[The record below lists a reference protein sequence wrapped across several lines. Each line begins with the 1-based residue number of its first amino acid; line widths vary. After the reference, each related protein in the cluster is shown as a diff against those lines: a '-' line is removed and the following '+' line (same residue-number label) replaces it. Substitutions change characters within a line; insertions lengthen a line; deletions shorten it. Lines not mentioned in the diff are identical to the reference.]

1 MTAIVV
7 SVFEYERPKGR
18 RLVMGSFPS
27 TGAETGRTAVGPG
40 AAISELPHIGFS
52 SAKLAL
58 GARCSR
64 SVLEKSHKGQTGTWN
79 LGREVEQMRYAGSQ
93 NAQETL
99 QVIYNRAVGPADFL
113 FVPVSN
119 GNRTSDST
127 HCSLLLVDGRNPE
140 RVAYHHDSSRTGP
153 QRRACKP
160 ARKGAERHLRGSPHD
175 PTAECL

>member
-1 MTAIVV
+1 MELHLRAVRNVV
-7 SVFEYERPKGR
+7 ADDSFLPSGPQS
-18 RLVMGSFPS
+18 RLSACGPN
-27 TGAETGRTAVGPG
+27 AV
-40 AAISELPHIGFS
+40 ISEH
-52 SAKLAL
+52 A
-58 GARCSR
+58 SR
-64 SVLEKSHKGQTGTWN
+64 LNSDWNSITTRPQRSWFVLLKSHNWQTGTWN
-79 LGREVEQMRYAGSQ
+79 LGREVDQMRYAGSQ

>member
-1 MTAIVV
+1 
-7 SVFEYERPKGR
+7 
-18 RLVMGSFPS
+18 
-27 TGAETGRTAVGPG
+27 
-40 AAISELPHIGFS
+40 
-52 SAKLAL
+52 
-58 GARCSR
+58 
-64 SVLEKSHKGQTGTWN
+64 
-79 LGREVEQMRYAGSQ
+79 MRYAGSQ